1 MSKTRRAVDGDMQQ
15 VVASVA
21 KLFAEDA
28 GKNDPLVDVTWPD
41 TSGFELYSSLLS
53 NPACLIMVADVGGS
67 VVGHLVGKLSLSTA
81 TRPSTVAFLE
91 SLYVDGAHRRKGL
104 GGELIDGFLTWS
116 RDHAAVRAIVTSYAS
131 NESAQR
137 TYRRFQF
144 ELQSVVLT
152 LTL

>member
-28 GKNDPLVDVTWPD
+28 GKYDPLVDLTWPD
-41 TSGFELYSSLLS
+41 TSGFKHYSSLLL
-53 NPACLIMVADVGGS
+53 NPACLIIVADVGGY
-67 VVGHLVGKLSLSTA
+67 VVGHLVGKLSPSTA
-81 TRPSTVAFLE
+81 TRPSTVAVLE
-91 SLYVDGAHRRKGL
+91 SLYVDEAHRRKGL
-104 GGELIDGFLTWS
+104 GGELTDGFLTWS
-116 RDHAAVRAIVTSYAS
+116 RDHGAVRAVVTAYAW
-131 NESAQR
+131 NESAQG

-144 ELQSVVLT
+144 EPQSVVLT